1 MRSEKVNSEPSDSE
15 QILLVD
21 DHIGDVTW
29 LVDFL
34 EHHGYEVVQVTNEK
48 DAREKLEEVEKGQAT
63 YVLAII
69 DIMVSIRDIMDL
81 VDLDEKFYE
90 ESRETGIRLCAYA
103 REELKI
109 KPEVLPIVCI
119 SARSDHEEIQKPLRQ
134 LGIRLFSRVPQSR
147 EESIREYL
155 KEKLPVKRGSSGG

>member
-1 MRSEKVNSEPSDSE
+1 MTSEARV
-15 QILLVD
+15 LLVD

-34 EHHGYEVVQVTNEK
+34 EDRGYNVDQVTNEEA
-48 DAREKLEEVEKGQAT
+48 ARRKLEAVKAAVKAGQET

-69 DIMVSIRDIMDL
+69 DIMVSIKDIMDL
-81 VDLDEKFYE
+81 VNLDEKFFE

-103 REELKI
+103 REELALE
-109 KPEVLPIVCI
+109 PDDLPIVCI
-119 SARSDHEEIQKPLRQ
+119 SARSDHEEIRKPLGQ

-155 KEKLPVKRGSSGG
+155 KERLPKMG